1 MFNQILCKDRE
12 IGMFRGANKNRSLI
26 LTLSKEKRA
35 ILGGKVL
42 IFSGLLFEEG
52 EGLIKNTHL
61 PPSNFGF
68 YLAVSGYFG
77 DIPLFR
83 SSTKMLKE
91 LRGRLIF
98 QVAFAFYKISLIT
111 RKVNCES

>member
-1 MFNQILCKDRE
+1 MPYYLATLINEVKDQKS
-12 IGMFRGANKNRSLI
+12 F
-26 LTLSKEKRA
+26 LTYVEM
-35 ILGGKVL
+35 LGCL
-42 IFSGLLFEEG
+42 Q
-52 EGLIKNTHL
+52 NTHL
-61 PPSNFGF
+61 PSSNFGF

-98 QVAFAFYKISLIT
+98 QVAFAFYDRHLRKSLQW
-111 RKVNCES
+111 RVSS

>member
-1 MFNQILCKDRE
+1 
-12 IGMFRGANKNRSLI
+12 MFRGANKNRSLI

-77 DIPLFR
+77 DMTKPDKQEYSNKSTR
-83 SSTKMLKE
+83 SNFAPYFYSLYEVSWVLK
-91 LRGRLIF
+91 LVMYHF
-98 QVAFAFYKISLIT
+98 
-111 RKVNCES
+111 

>member
-12 IGMFRGANKNRSLI
+12 TGMFRGANKNRSLI

-42 IFSGLLFEEG
+42 IFSGPLFEEG

-61 PPSNFGF
+61 PPSNFAPYF
-68 YLAVSGYFG
+68 YSLYEVSWV
-77 DIPLFR
+77 
-83 SSTKMLKE
+83 LK
-91 LRGRLIF
+91 LVMYHF
-98 QVAFAFYKISLIT
+98 
-111 RKVNCES
+111 